1 MAYFIMSETIKGL
14 FFGRR
19 NKAIAPQ
26 YSRLHSCIMGHDVT
40 TNLPLHLT
48 WVISWILLKI
58 QILVRLFIQKGREI
72 RKSTIHCVHY
82 LSFRW
87 LRAYS

>member
-1 MAYFIMSETIKGL
+1 MAYFVMSETIKGL
-14 FFGRR
+14 
-19 NKAIAPQ
+19 
-26 YSRLHSCIMGHDVT
+26 SSDVET
-40 TNLPLHLT
+40 SNSPTVQQVVVLWGMTLLNLPLNLT

>member
-1 MAYFIMSETIKGL
+1 MAYFIMSETIKEL
-14 FFGRR
+14 
-19 NKAIAPQ
+19 
-26 YSRLHSCIMGHDVT
+26 SSDVET
-40 TNLPLHLT
+40 SNSPTVQQVVVLWGMTLLNLPLNLT
-48 WVISWILLKI
+48 WVISWIFLKI